1 MLMNIYS
8 SDSQPAVHVHQ
19 EVEWGY
25 AERLRRSLTNL
36 KKIDIEM

>member
-1 MLMNIYS
+1 MNIYS
-8 SDSQPAVHVHQ
+8 SDSQPAVHVYQ

-25 AERLRRSLTNL
+25 AERLRSLTNL